1 MVAPKLVRQF
11 VRSVVWEFC
20 PERVILFGSAAGDDA
35 SQDSD
40 VDLLVVMQTDK
51 RPVQQALEI
60 RRRVPCSFPLDLLV
74 KTPQEVERRV
84 ALHDFFVTT
93 ILAEG
98 KVLYESHRQ

>member
-1 MVAPKLVRQF
+1 MAAPKLVRQF
-11 VRSVVWEFC
+11 VRSVVREFC
-20 PERVILFGSAAGDDA
+20 PERVILFGSTAGDDA

-60 RRRVPCSFPLDLLV
+60 RQRVPCSFPLDLLV